1 MPQRGPHISLAP
13 ERLVKRVLGIPLEEF
28 QTWPEYL
35 QELALSLAEE
45 LFIIRYN
52 PFIPAENVHASV
64 LDRLKREK
72 GALSPEYFHDLS
84 SCLNGYWERF
94 EKDRRFTAKLI
105 KQMGTILHKEQIST
119 SPHTLVECST
129 DATDLRM
136 ELPAMVVFPDTTEQI
151 QQIVR
156 LANEQGFA
164 LVPRGGGS
172 GLTGGAVP
180 AKWRTVVLSMT
191 RFNKI
196 LSIDTATRRLC
207 AQAGVLTLHAAQEVA
222 RHGMLF
228 TVDPA
233 SKAASSIGGNVSEN
247 AGGPFAFEYGTTIDN
262 LLNYTLVT
270 PSGACVRVQRKNHP
284 GHKIFPHETAVF
296 EIMDESGNLTQTLSL
311 QGEEIRAAGLGKD
324 VTNKYLGGL
333 PGIQKEGVDGII
345 TEACFTLH
353 PQQHHFRVLCLEF
366 FGSSMRNASLVIQ
379 GVVSLRDTIRKEG
392 DKVKIS
398 AMEEFGTK
406 YVQAIGY
413 QKKSITFEGAPISVL
428 IIQLDADDTIAL
440 DKAMQDIVDITAP
453 FDNVDIFVAK
463 DEKEAERFWHDRHQL
478 SAIAKRTSGFKMN
491 EDVVLPLTVIPEFSD
506 YIEAINLHY
515 LARAYRKALQQVTGL
530 PGIEVDDELIQME
543 LGVTADILKE
553 KTTTKDISEQELEL
567 QVFYF
572 FQHLKNKYA
581 GLQDKLETIF
591 KQMTDTRIMVANHM
605 HAGDGNC
612 HVNLPV
618 NSNDPDMLEL
628 AEEAVVKV
636 TDKVLELGGVVS
648 GEHGIGIT
656 KIPFLQEEKIAA
668 LRAYKHQVD
677 PNNIFNPGKL
687 TQRELVV
694 LPYTFSFNRLIKDI
708 SKTAIPGKDQLIN
721 LLVNIQT
728 CTRCGKCKQV
738 CPMFQPDKGLL
749 FHPRNKNIALGALI
763 EAIYYSQLH
772 TGQPD
777 KKLLDQLG
785 HIMDHC
791 TACGKCTAI
800 CPVKIHTS
808 DVTLHM
814 RAYLEEKGA
823 GGHPLKGQILNLLS
837 KDPHKLLPVAAR
849 AVSMGQSL
857 QNKVVDHIPQSFRQ
871 RMNNPMFT
879 GKGPDLDCTNLTRKM
894 GLKKGTIFLPDSPSS
909 PTSEAVL
916 YFPGCGAGLFYPNI
930 ALAGTYLLLKAGYGV
945 ALPPVHLCCGYP
957 LLASGHKGE
966 YERISRDN
974 RNLLNKV
981 ITHLADLGLTCTFFL
996 TSCGTCRE
1004 GTGAYRLQTS
1014 QGSPTDHLDVVQFIM
1029 ERLKQP
1035 VADEQQGELI
1045 YHTTCHPE
1053 WTGMNPTKAG
1063 SIYAK
1068 ALEEQSGCSVRI
1080 SPGCCGESGM
1090 GAMSSPAIFNKIR
1103 AKKQQQLT
1111 KDLKEYPKDGPV
1123 IVGCPSCKI
1132 GIKRSLIQ
1140 MNRENE
1146 VLHTLEYLARRHG
1159 GREWDK
1165 AFLKNLNK
1173 AKVVNGVRMVK
1184 QSN

>member
-1 MPQRGPHISLAP
+1 LAP
-13 ERLVKRVLGIPLEEF
+13 ERLVKRVLGVPIEEF

-45 LFIIRYN
+45 LFMIRYN

-64 LDRLKREK
+64 RERLKREK

-84 SCLNGYWERF
+84 SCLEGYWDRF
-94 EKDRRFTAKLI
+94 DQDRKFTAKLL
-105 KQMGTILHKEQIST
+105 KRMASILPSDQIST

-136 ELPAMVVFPDTTEQI
+136 ELPAMVVFPETTEQI
-151 QQIVR
+151 QKIVR
-156 LANEQGFA
+156 LANELGFA
-164 LVPRGGGS
+164 IVPRGGGS

-191 RFNKI
+191 RFSKI
-196 LSIDTATRRLC
+196 LSVDTETKRLC
-207 AQAGVLTLHAAQEVA
+207 AQTGVLTLNAGQEAA

-233 SKAASSIGGNVSEN
+233 SKAASSLGGNVSEN

-262 LLNYTLVT
+262 VAGYTMVT
-270 PSGACVRVQRKNHP
+270 PSGECIEVRRKDHP

-296 EIMDESGNLTQTLSL
+296 EILNERGEIMETISL
-311 QGEEIRAAGLGKD
+311 PGEKIRAAGLGKD

-353 PQQHHFRVLCLEF
+353 PQQDHFRVLCLEF

-379 GVVSLRDTIRKEG
+379 SVVELRDTIRKEG

-406 YVQAIGY
+406 YVQAIEY
-413 QKKSITFEGAPISVL
+413 QKKSSKFEGAPISVL
-428 IIQLDADDTIAL
+428 IIQLDSDDEPAL
-440 DKAMQDIVDITAP
+440 DKAMQEIVDIADP
-453 FDNVDIFVAK
+453 FDNVDIFVAR

-478 SAIAKRTSGFKMN
+478 SAISKRTSGFKIN
-491 EDVVLPLTVIPEFSD
+491 EDVVLPLAGIPEFSD
-506 YIEAINLHY
+506 FIEATNLHY

-530 PGIEVDDELIQME
+530 DGVEVDDTFIQME
-543 LGVTADILKE
+543 LGVTTDILKE
-553 KTTTKDISEQELEL
+553 KTTTTDISEQELEL

-572 FQHLKNKYA
+572 FQHLKNKYVQI
-581 GLQDKLETIF
+581 QDKLDKIFET
-591 KQMTDTRIMVANHM
+591 MTSTRIIVANHM

-618 NSNDPDMLEL
+618 NSNDPEMLEL

-636 TDKVLELGGVVS
+636 TNKVLELGGVVS

-656 KIPFLQEEKIAA
+656 KISFLQEEKIAA
-668 LRAYKHQVD
+668 LKGYKRKVD
-677 PNNIFNPGKL
+677 PNNVFNPGKL

-708 SKTAIPGKDQLIN
+708 NKTAIPGKDRLIS
-721 LLVNIQT
+721 LLANIQT

-738 CPMFQPDKGLL
+738 CPMFQPEKGLL

-772 TGQPD
+772 TGEPD
-777 KKLLDQLG
+777 KKLLDQLRE
-785 HIMDHC
+785 IMDHC
-791 TACGKCTAI
+791 TACGRCTAV

-814 RAYLEEKGA
+814 RAYLDEKGA
-823 GGHPLKGQILNLLS
+823 GGHPFKAQVLNFLS
-837 KDPHKLLPVAAR
+837 KNPRKTLPIAAHAASIGQ
-849 AVSMGQSL
+849 AV
-857 QNKVVDHIPQSFRQ
+857 QNRVVDRIPATWKQ
-871 RMNNPMFT
+871 RMANPMFS
-879 GKGPDLDCTNLTRKM
+879 GRGPDLDFSNLLKQM
-894 GLKKGTIFLPDSPSS
+894 ELKKGSIFLPAQSS
-909 PTSEAVL
+909 REILETVF
-916 YFPGCGAGLFYPNI
+916 YFPGCGAGLFYPSI
-930 ALAGTYLLLKAGYGV
+930 AMAGTYLLLKAGVGV
-945 ALPPVHLCCGYP
+945 ALPPEHLCCGYP
-957 LLASGHKGE
+957 LLAAGHNTAYRRMGRENQEIIQQSVIQLGE
-966 YERISRDN
+966 MGY
-974 RNLLNKV
+974 
-981 ITHLADLGLTCTFFL
+981 ACTSFL

-1004 GTGAYRLQTS
+1004 GTAEYRLQPGADTKIN
-1014 QGSPTDHLDVVQFIM
+1014 HLDVVQFLM
-1029 ERLKQP
+1029 ERLEGSTS
-1035 VADEQQGELI
+1035 ASEERELI
-1045 YHTTCHPE
+1045 YHAACHPE
-1053 WTGMNPTKAG
+1053 WTGMDPAKAG

-1068 ALEEQSGCSVRI
+1068 ALESQSGCSVRL

-1090 GAMSSPAIFNKIR
+1090 GAMTSPAIYNKIR
-1103 AKKQQQLT
+1103 AKKQEQLNL
-1111 KDLKEYPKDGPV
+1111 DLKGYPDNGPV

-1140 MNRENE
+1140 MNQENE
-1146 VLHTLEYLARRHG
+1146 VLHTLEYLAEQHG
-1159 GREWDK
+1159 GTDWK
-1165 AFLKNLNK
+1165 KNFLKALQQ
-1173 AKVVNGVRMVK
+1173 AKVTKGVRTVGC
-1184 QSN
+1184 